1 MTMESFD
8 YSLLIPIL
16 SITFGIG
23 AGVVSMVLRHRR
35 RQQLLD
41 IYHKERLAAIE
52 CGMLEMPE
60 LPPALLNAIGDD
72 NSRRRDG
79 LGALLAGLVLLF
91 GGIALAG
98 ALYAV
103 AGGDV
108 AMFGLIPAA
117 VGLANLVFVFIV
129 RRTAEKTGAAGAEN
143 ALPPS
148 APR

>member
-1 MTMESFD
+1 MESFD

-23 AGVVSMVLRHRR
+23 AGVISMVLRHRR

-41 IYHKERLAAIE
+41 VYHKERVAAIE

-91 GGIALAG
+91 GGIALAA
-98 ALYAV
+98 ALNAV
-103 AGGDV
+103 AGSDV
-108 AMFGLIPAA
+108 ALFGLIPAS
-117 VGLANLVFVFIV
+117 VGLANLVFFFIV
-129 RRTAEKTGAAGAEN
+129 RRTAAKAGEAGAEN

>member
-1 MTMESFD
+1 MESFD

-23 AGVVSMVLRHRR
+23 AGVVSMVLSHRR

-41 IYHKERLAAIE
+41 IYHKERIAAIE

-60 LPPALLNAIGDD
+60 MPPALIAALGDD
-72 NSRRRDG
+72 NPRRRDG
-79 LGALLAGLVLLF
+79 LGALLAGLILLF
-91 GGIALAG
+91 GGIALAV
-98 ALYAV
+98 ALNAV
-103 AGGDV
+103 AGTDV
-108 AMFGLIPAA
+108 ALFGLLPAA
-117 VGLANLVFVFIV
+117 VGLANLVFFVIV
-129 RRTAEKTGAAGAEN
+129 RRTAAKAGEAGAEN